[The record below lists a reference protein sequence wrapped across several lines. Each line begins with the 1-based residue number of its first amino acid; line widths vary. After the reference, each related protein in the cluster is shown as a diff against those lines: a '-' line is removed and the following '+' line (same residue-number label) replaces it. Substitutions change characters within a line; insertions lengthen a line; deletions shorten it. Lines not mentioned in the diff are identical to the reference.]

1 MKTHWKF
8 AALAALLLLAG
19 CNKSAPEAA
28 KEEAKA
34 EGPGITLTE
43 EESEAMGLATAKLQ
57 AASYRGE
64 LSGFG
69 VVSTFEAIAQS
80 DADSVTAEASA
91 AQSGAAAARARDLST
106 GADAPVSRE
115 TYEAAAAKSTAD
127 QAAVLLARRKADA
140 AFGMGA
146 PWRGA
151 QRGAILGRLQ
161 AGRSVLVHVTFPFG
175 AMVGG
180 ESGGAQ
186 RLRISRMGANGKSWV
201 TSSVWAAPADP
212 TMPGRS
218 FFALVDGGGLAQGE
232 RVIASIPTGTQ
243 QDGVIVPA
251 AALLLGES
259 ESWVYVQIAED
270 TYLRAHIDTSRP
282 MDGGY
287 FVSGAGLLS
296 DQEVVTKGAGLLYAH
311 EINPSTEPEE

>member
-19 CNKSAPEAA
+19 CNKSEPEAA

-43 EESEAMGLATAKLQ
+43 EESEAMGLATAKLR

-64 LSGFG
+64 ISGYG
-69 VVSTFEAIAQS
+69 LVSTFEAIAQS
-80 DADSVTAEASA
+80 DADSATAEASA
-91 AQSGAAAARARDLST
+91 AQSSAAAARARDLST

-115 TYEAAAAKSTAD
+115 TYEAAVAKSAAD

-140 AFGMGA
+140 AFGIAA
-146 PWRGA
+146 PWRGGN
-151 QRGAILGRLQ
+151 RGAILGRLQ
-161 AGRSVLVHVTFPFG
+161 SGRSVLVHVTFP
-175 AMVGG
+175 VG
-180 ESGGAQ
+180 SAVNAQ

-212 TMPGRS
+212 SVPGRS
-218 FFALVDGGGLAQGE
+218 FFALVDGSDLAQGE
-232 RVIASIPTGTQ
+232 RVIAAIPTGTPQ
-243 QDGVIVPA
+243 AGVIVPA

-270 TYLRAHIDTSRP
+270 TYLRARIDTNRP
-282 MDGGY
+282 MEGGY

-296 DQEVVTKGAGLLYAH
+296 GQEVVTKGAGLLYAH